1 MKLRQFLLIPLSA
14 AMAFAQAVITLP
26 GGQVSL
32 GIAARGQL
40 GAGSLPSGSNAP
52 GSSFGIYLVGPRLDA
67 IAPGCFCEG
76 WGASAN
82 GIPGHATNDNGDNG
96 AILPVSFSSTASSAT
111 AVTTLAG
118 TTLQI
123 TQAYGPAASSGAAA
137 GVLFVN
143 NVTLTNTGGTALT
156 DVRYT
161 RSMDWDIPP
170 TSFSEFV
177 TIQGWPAS
185 ALLFSSD
192 DGFADANPLV
202 NPPPIMP
209 GVPASANFVK
219 IGPDDHGAFF
229 TFGFGTIGPGESKTF
244 RMYYGAGANEAE
256 VLAALPAAAV
266 EVFSLG
272 YSGTGTP
279 SAANAN
285 APVWVFGFAG
295 VGGTPAAPG
304 TPTAIPT
311 LSGWVLAALAALL
324 AAAAAF
330 SVRRAP
336 SQA

>member
-1 MKLRQFLLIPLSA
+1 MMNLRSFLLIPLSA

-40 GAGSLPSGSNAP
+40 GAGSLPSGSNSAGDP
-52 GSSFGIYLVGPRLDA
+52 FGIYLVGPRLDA

-82 GIPGHATNDNGDNG
+82 GIAGHATNDNGDNA

-111 AVTTLAG
+111 AVTRLSG

-143 NVTLTNTGGTALT
+143 NVTLTNTGATALT
-156 DVRYT
+156 DVRYS

-170 TSFSEFV
+170 TEFSEFV
-177 TIQGWPAS
+177 TIQGWPAA
-185 ALLFSSD
+185 ALLFSND
-192 DGFADANPLV
+192 NGFAPANPLV
-202 NPPPIMP
+202 NP
-209 GVPASANFVK
+209 AANMSGTTSVNFIK
-219 IGPDDHGAFF
+219 RGPDDHGAFF
-229 TFGFGTIGPGESKTF
+229 TFGFGTINPGESKTF
-244 RMYYGAGANEAE
+244 RMYYGAGVNEGE
-256 VLAALPAAAV
+256 VLAALSAAAV

-272 YSGTGTP
+272 YSGLSG
-279 SAANAN
+279 AANPN
-285 APVWVFGFAG
+285 SPVWIFGFAG
-295 VGGTPAAPG
+295 VGGTPAGPG

>member
-1 MKLRQFLLIPLSA
+1 MNLRSFLLIPLSA

-32 GIAARGQL
+32 GVAARGQL
-40 GAGSLPSGSNAP
+40 GAGALPAGSNSAGDP
-52 GSSFGIYLVGPRLDA
+52 FGIYLVGPKLDA
-67 IAPGCFCEG
+67 ISPGCFCEG

-82 GIPGHATNDNGDNG
+82 GIAGHATNENGDNG
-96 AILPVSFSSTASSAT
+96 AILPVSFSSTGSSAT
-111 AVTTLAG
+111 AVTRLSG

-123 TQAYGPAASSGAAA
+123 SQAYGPAAASGAAA

-143 NVTLTNTGGTALT
+143 NVTLTNTGATALT

-161 RSMDWDIPP
+161 RSMDWDVPP
-170 TSFSEFV
+170 TEFAEFV

-192 DGFADANPLV
+192 DGFAEANPLV
-202 NPPPIMP
+202 NPSPIGA

-219 IGPDDHGAFF
+219 NGPDDHGAFF
-229 TFGFGTIGPGESKTF
+229 TFGFGTILPGESKTF
-244 RMYYGAGANEAE
+244 RMYYGAGSNEAT
-256 VLAALPAAAV
+256 VLAAVSAAAV

-272 YSGTGTP
+272 YSGASG
-279 SAANAN
+279 AANPL
-285 APVWVFGFAG
+285 APVWMFGFAG
-295 VGGTPAAPG
+295 VGGTPAGPV

-311 LSGWVLAALAALL
+311 LSNWVLAALAALL